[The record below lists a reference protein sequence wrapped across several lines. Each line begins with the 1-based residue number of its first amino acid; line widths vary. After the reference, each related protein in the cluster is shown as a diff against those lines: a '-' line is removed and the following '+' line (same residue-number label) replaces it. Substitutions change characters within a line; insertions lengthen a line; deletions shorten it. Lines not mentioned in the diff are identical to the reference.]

1 MRITIGG
8 PPRHKPAY
16 QLADRVKCRECGKQ
30 GSADCE
36 DCPAKMI
43 YDELDETSKKTY
55 WAEYAAICE
64 NRREKIIQA
73 IDRQRQGKQKRRN

>member
-43 YDELDETSKKTY
+43 YDELDEISK
-55 WAEYAAICE
+55 
-64 NRREKIIQA
+64 
-73 IDRQRQGKQKRRN
+73 

>member
-36 DCPAKMI
+36 DCPAK
-43 YDELDETSKKTY
+43 KTY

>member
-43 YDELDETSKKTY
+43 YDELDEISKRPTGPSTRQF
-55 WAEYAAICE
+55 A
-64 NRREKIIQA
+64 KIV
-73 IDRQRQGKQKRRN
+73 GKR

>member
-43 YDELDETSKKTY
+43 WTRYPKRPTGPSMQQF
-55 WAEYAAICE
+55 A
-64 NRREKIIQA
+64 KIV
-73 IDRQRQGKQKRRN
+73 GKR